1 MENKFTFQGH
11 TFDEEKQVILAKKE
25 AEAIEYLRSK
35 TDFNNVNQLMKLYN
49 RILDKNMMETVIGIE
64 FLNEIRSQL
73 LRSGMFTEEQIRPLP
88 LLPEAR
94 KMKKRADD
102 QKRSRERILLEHAE
116 KQNRIL
122 KIVCFFLSILVIA
135 MFAVTLIG
143 ERSPLAI
150 RYEEQILDKYASWAE
165 ELTQRE
171 KALRTYLQQL
181 KEAGITVPE
190 RITGEEPLDGQEGES
205 VEENTP

>member
-35 TDFNNVNQLMKLYN
+35 TDFNSVNQLMKLYN

-135 MFAVTLIG
+135 IFHLSGNLVPTKRGIALT
-143 ERSPLAI
+143 
-150 RYEEQILDKYASWAE
+150 EQQWESFLSHRLDIEKLLDLVKNDE
-165 ELTQRE
+165 KTELPKDVET
-171 KALRTYLQQL
+171 
-181 KEAGITVPE
+181 KE
-190 RITGEEPLDGQEGES
+190 LF
-205 VEENTP
+205 